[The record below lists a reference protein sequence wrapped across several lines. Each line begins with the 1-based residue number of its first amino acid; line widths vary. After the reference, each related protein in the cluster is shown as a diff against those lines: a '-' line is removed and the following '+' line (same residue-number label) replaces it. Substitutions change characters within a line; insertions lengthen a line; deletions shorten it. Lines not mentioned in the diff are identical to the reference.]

1 MPLLTILVE
10 DSATIRES
18 LIPAMMEFADAE
30 IVAVA
35 ETAAQG
41 IAALKKH
48 AGEWRLA
55 VVDVFLKEGNGLD
68 VLRAVGERNGRQRVV
83 VLTNYATAVVARQ
96 ALSKGADALFDK
108 SVDLDGFFDF
118 CIAHRLALHL

>member
-18 LIPAMMEFADAE
+18 LIPAMVEFADAE
-30 IVAVA
+30 IIAVA
-35 ETAAQG
+35 ETAAEG
-41 IAALKKH
+41 IAAVKKH

-68 VLRAVGERNGRQRVV
+68 VLRAVGSRSAGQRVV
-83 VLTNYATAVVARQ
+83 VLTNYATPDIRGR
-96 ALSKGADALFDK
+96 ALTAGADAVFDK
-108 SVDLDGFFDF
+108 STEIDQFLDF
-118 CIAHRLALHL
+118 CSRYAED

>member
-18 LIPAMMEFADAE
+18 LIPAMVEFADAE

-68 VLRAVGERNGRQRVV
+68 VLRAIGERNGRQRVV
-83 VLTNYATAVVARQ
+83 VLTNYATPDIRGR
-96 ALSKGADALFDK
+96 ALTAGADAVFDK
-108 SVDLDGFFDF
+108 STEIDQFLEF
-118 CIAHRLALHL
+118 CGADAED

>member
-68 VLRAVGERNGRQRVV
+68 VLRAIGERNGRQRVV
-83 VLTNYATAVVARQ
+83 VLTNYATPDIRGR
-96 ALSKGADALFDK
+96 ALTAGADAVFDK
-108 SVDLDGFFDF
+108 STEIEKLVDF
-118 CIAHRLALHL
+118 CVSIREER

>member
-18 LIPAMMEFADAE
+18 LVPALVEFADAE

-35 ETAAQG
+35 ETAPEG
-41 IAALKKH
+41 IAALHQH
-48 AGEWRLA
+48 ARTWRLA
-55 VVDVFLKEGNGLD
+55 VVDIFLKEGNGLD
-68 VLRAVGERNGRQRVV
+68 VVRAATQRQAGQRVV
-83 VLTNYATAVVARQ
+83 VLTNYATAVVAQQ